1 MKKEYDGLKIEVI
14 EFEHMDDIITNST
27 SWLPNPDPTNP

>member
-27 SWLPNPDPTNP
+27 PWQQNPTNP

>member
-27 SWLPNPDPTNP
+27 PWAPNTNTTP